1 MTIYYNGNQVQ
12 RVFYGGQEVQKIYY
26 GTQLV
31 WENWSTKIGELA
43 KRTWSGGSR
52 EGLVYSSG
60 EITLDKSCKIH
71 QFTLYSKVLRTDI
84 NGRVSGKFIVYG
96 WNGNSWITL
105 LNAVSDTSTE
115 WDKSFTRNCAN
126 QSEVTKVKY
135 EFYVNDTIW
144 RSYTSDLRLYISKW
158 EQKGA

>member
-1 MTIYYNGNQVQ
+1 MAIHFNGNQIQ
-12 RVFYGGQEVQKIYY
+12 RVFYDGQEVQRIYY

-31 WENWSTKIGELA
+31 WENWVTKIGELA
-43 KRTWSGGSR
+43 KRAWSGGSR

-60 EITLDKSCKIH
+60 EIKLNKPYKIH
-71 QFTLYSKVLRTDI
+71 EFTLYSKVLRNDI

-96 WNGNSWITL
+96 WNGSSWITL
-105 LNAVSDTSTE
+105 LNTVSDTKNE
-115 WDKSFTRNCAN
+115 WDKNFTRNCVN

-158 EQKGA
+158 EQKGV

>member
-1 MTIYYNGNQVQ
+1 MTIKIGNSI
-12 RVFYGGQEVQKIYY
+12 FSNFKI
-26 GTQLV
+26 GITQLQKV
-31 WENWSTKIGELA
+31 ALGTVVLWENWSTKTGELA

-60 EITLDKSCKIH
+60 EIDLGKTCKVH
-71 QFTLYSKVLRTDI
+71 EFTLYSKVLRTDI
-84 NGRVSGKFIVYG
+84 NGRISGKFIVYG

-105 LNAVSDTSTE
+105 LNTISDTSTE
-115 WDKSFTRNCAN
+115 WDKTFTRNSETAT
-126 QSEVTKVKY
+126 EVTKVKY

-144 RSYTSDLRLYISKW
+144 RSYTCDLRLHISKW